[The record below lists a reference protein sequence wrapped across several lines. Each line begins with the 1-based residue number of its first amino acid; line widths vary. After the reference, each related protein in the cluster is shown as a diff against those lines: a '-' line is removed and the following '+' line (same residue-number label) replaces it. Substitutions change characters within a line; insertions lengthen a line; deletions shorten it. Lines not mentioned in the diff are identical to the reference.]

1 MDNRMKNQVFEA
13 FNTVRTNL
21 GFLNVDR
28 ELKVIMVISSV
39 KGEGKSTVAAN
50 LANSIAGTEQK
61 VLMVDADLR
70 DPSIHRMFYLANRKG
85 LTDLICSRADDKTPD
100 EFINRFNPYLDI
112 LTSGHKPPNPSELL
126 GSRRMKNILEYM
138 RKQYDF
144 IIIDTPP
151 FLFISD
157 ALALSKYVDGTIL
170 VSRYAYTTKEIL
182 RNAKD
187 RLELANIQ
195 PLACILNAVDGIQKK
210 YVYYGYTE
218 YVPEPPPKE
227 TEGQDEDVTF
237 QRRQA
242 HRARA

>member
-1 MDNRMKNQVFEA
+1 MDSRAKNQVFEA

-50 LANSIAGTEQK
+50 LAHSIAATQQK
-61 VLMVDADLR
+61 VLMIDADLR

-85 LTDLICSRADDKTPD
+85 LTDLICSKTDDKPPD
-100 EFINRFNPYLDI
+100 EFISRFNPYLDI
-112 LTSGHKPPNPSELL
+112 LTSGFKPPNPSELL
-126 GSRRMKNILEYM
+126 ASRRMKSILEHM
-138 RKQYDF
+138 RKQYDY

-157 ALALSKYVDGTIL
+157 ALALSKYVDGSIL
-170 VSRYAYTTKEIL
+170 VSRYAFTTKEIL
-182 RNAKD
+182 KNAKEK
-187 RLELANIQ
+187 LKLANIQ
-195 PLACILNAVDGIQKK
+195 PLACILNAVDGIRKK
-210 YVYYGYTE
+210 YVYYGSE
-218 YVPEPPPKE
+218 YVPSPPKE
-227 TEGQDEDVTF
+227 TEGQEEDITF
-237 QRRQA
+237 LRRQA